1 MQKDVASPPARTL
14 YFDYLRIA
22 ATFAVM
28 FVHVIARGLERNWHT
43 APVTSLDWQVFN
55 GYESM
60 LRWPIVVFILISG
73 ALFLDRDLRP
83 SRIYT
88 KYILRI
94 VTAFLFWSVVYAV
107 AERKGGTPLGTLG
120 SIALGHYH
128 MWFLYLIVGIYIF
141 IPFMRSIAQSPRLT
155 RYFLLVAFVINQI
168 ATALLVAVQLLVR
181 TDGLSERI
189 SHWMAWLLDNVG
201 AALLAAV
208 GASVVLGVCLYMV
221 MGFCACFVLGYYL
234 SHTEQGAKQRRL
246 IYGLGLAGFAATV
259 ILSSAAAVAKG
270 EPTEAFYWHFAVNI
284 LAESVAVFVF
294 AKYELTRRPLPE
306 RAARVVALLSQYS
319 FGAYLVHP
327 LLLSALAPVW
337 NVLPLPAPLA
347 VPVVSA
353 ALCALS
359 FAASAALNHIPV
371 LKRYI
376 V

>member
-1 MQKDVASPPARTL
+1 MQKDTASPPARTP
-14 YFDYLRIA
+14 YYDYLRIA

-28 FVHVIARGLERNWHT
+28 FIHVIARGLERNWHT
-43 APVTSLDWQVFN
+43 APVTTLDWQVFN
-55 GYESM
+55 VYESM

-94 VTAFLFWSVVYAV
+94 VTAFLFWSVVYTIADH
-107 AERKGGTPLGTLG
+107 KGGTLLGTLG

-128 MWFLYLIVGIYIF
+128 MWFLYLIVGIYVF

-155 RYFLLVAFVINQI
+155 RYFLLVAFAINQV
-168 ATALLVAVQLLVR
+168 ATASLVAVQLLTR
-181 TDGLSERI
+181 TDGLGERV
-189 SHWMAWLLDNVG
+189 SRWMAWLLDNVG
-201 AALLAAV
+201 ATLVFAV
-208 GASVVLGVCLYMV
+208 GAGVALGVCLYMV

-234 SHTEQGAKQRRL
+234 SRTELDAGQRRF
-246 IYGLGLAGFAATV
+246 IYGLGLTGFATTAA
-259 ILSSAAAVAKG
+259 LSSLAAVAKG

-306 RAARVVALLSQYS
+306 KAARAVALLAQYS

-337 NVLPLPAPLA
+337 NALPLPAPLA
-347 VPVVSA
+347 MPVVSA

-359 FAASAALNHIPV
+359 FAVSAALNQIPV